1 MCKYWSTS
9 ILLPVSLLPVLTH
22 FSPCGQEVST
32 AERSKEAEP
41 ATGRSEQQ
49 ADDQV
54 TDIKDEA
61 KAAGK
66 DVEVEKQGSEIK
78 VTKESGEQIYIGFDK
93 GDKDRSKPGRMIS
106 DDPSRYPDRTQTTG
120 GWSGGEQGL
129 AAFIEVCPSTPFF
142 YVLCCPAVMLQIR
155 PLIVN
160 ASADSKALPAK
171 LESICTKRH
180 CWCARLCV

>member
-1 MCKYWSTS
+1 MSACE
-9 ILLPVSLLPVLTH
+9 
-22 FSPCGQEVST
+22 QEVST

-54 TDIKDEA
+54 TDIKDKAE
-61 KAAGK
+61 AAGEN
-66 DVEVEKQGSEIK
+66 VEIEKQGSEVK

-129 AAFIEVCPSTPFF
+129 AAFIEVCPRHLHTFNPCALHS
-142 YVLCCPAVMLQIR
+142 CPAATLQVR
-155 PLIVN
+155 PVHLHAFAN
-160 ASADSKALPAK
+160 SKAMP
-171 LESICTKRH
+171 CH
-180 CWCARLCV
+180 

>member
-1 MCKYWSTS
+1 MLLRGLQPFVCKFWSRS
-9 ILLPVSLLPVLTH
+9 ILLPVSLLTVLTQ
-22 FSPCGQEVST
+22 FSACGQEVST

-61 KAAGK
+61 KASGK
-66 DVEVEKQGSEIK
+66 DVEVEKEGSEIK

-129 AAFIEVCPSTPFF
+129 AAFIEVCPSTPTLL
-142 YVLCCPAVMLQIR
+142 YSVHCTLVLQKCFR
-155 PLIVN
+155 
-160 ASADSKALPAK
+160 SD
-171 LESICTKRH
+171 H
-180 CWCARLCV
+180 